1 MITPLRGCASA
12 LAALSCLAGLAAGKP
27 ENPLDRTVPVAATEQ
42 IPIVDFFRPSIF
54 RSPQLNDAGT
64 KFAAMITVGAD
75 REELL
80 VYDFAEAAGDRLHG
94 IGKQDIYDF
103 DWLDDEHILF
113 PLSSEKR
120 YREGL
125 YVTDVGDLGSAY
137 FLDLHNVSLVVA
149 RPESGRMRPVVWIKH
164 CAYDNGRDGG
174 VLQINAKVHPKNPF
188 ATSAYFDP
196 RSLNHGTMASV
207 IRSYPAPKP
216 GVPIGYSSDPQGN
229 LAYAYASEDGVES
242 IFWLVDDKWV
252 KCPINLDDIDIL
264 GIDTEEKLV
273 VLGPRQ
279 EGKPRALQFMDA
291 ATGALGEL
299 IWQDDLYD
307 PSGCILYRH
316 PVTKR
321 LLGIR
326 FDRAM
331 RETFWFAQDY
341 RTVQQAV
348 NKFLPGQ
355 VVQILGSDKS
365 ESRFFVAAYSDR
377 QPTVYYTI
385 DLTKRTLGLIKNQ
398 RPWIDPARMQPM
410 GVINYKSRDGHA
422 LEGYFTLP
430 AGASKA
436 NPAPLVVLP
445 HGGPWVRDSWGYDG
459 EVQFLAS
466 RGYAVFQPNY
476 RGSLGTQWRFAEPDM
491 YEFRKMHNDV
501 TDGVKKMIG
510 SGLIDPDRVAI
521 MGWSFGGYL
530 ALSGAVHDGQLYRC
544 AVALSGVY
552 DWEQVMRESKNEEYV
567 RGRYGFLRRHLGDPK
582 TNKAKFDEISPLR
595 HVDQVKIPMFVGHG
609 KADVI
614 ADPEES
620 RRLISELKKY
630 GVPVVSRFE
639 SGEGHGMAQLK
650 NRIEMYEEI
659 EKFLAANMTP
669 RAKPDAA
676 KVPAGPD
683 SPAPVAVAQP

>member
-1 MITPLRGCASA
+1 V
-12 LAALSCLAGLAAGKP
+12 LSCLAGLAEGKTD
-27 ENPLDRTVPVAATEQ
+27 NPLDRYVPVPATEP
-42 IPIVDFFRPSIF
+42 IPIVDFFRPSVF

-75 REELL
+75 REELM
-80 VYDFAEAAGDRLHG
+80 VYDFAKAAGDRLRG

-125 YVTDVGDLGSAY
+125 YVADVGDLGSAC

-149 RPESGRMRPVVWIKH
+149 RPESERMKPVVWIKH
-164 CAYDNGRDGG
+164 SAYNNGRDGG

-188 ATSAYFDP
+188 TTSAYIDP
-196 RSLNHGTMASV
+196 RSLSHGTTASV
-207 IRSYPAPKP
+207 IRSYPAPEL
-216 GVPIGYSSDPQGN
+216 GIPIWYSPDLRGN
-229 LAYAYASEDGVES
+229 LAYAYVSDNGAES
-242 IFWLVDDKWV
+242 LFRLVDNKWV
-252 KCPINLDDIDIL
+252 KCPVDLDTIDIL
-264 GIDTEEKLV
+264 GSDLEGKLI

-279 EGKPRALQFMDA
+279 EGKPRALQYMDA
-291 ATGALGEL
+291 ATGKLGEV
-299 IWQDDLYD
+299 IWQDAKYD
-307 PSGCILYRH
+307 PSNCAVYRH
-316 PVTKR
+316 PVSKA

-326 FDRAM
+326 FDRGM
-331 RETFWFAQDY
+331 RETLWLDKSYQTIQD
-341 RTVQQAV
+341 AV
-348 NKFLPGQ
+348 EKFLPGQ
-355 VVQILGSDKS
+355 VVQILGSDKA
-365 ESRFFVAAYSDR
+365 EKRFFVAAQSDR
-377 QPTVYYTI
+377 QPTIYYTV
-385 DLTKRTLGLIKNQ
+385 DLGKRTLGLIKNQ
-398 RPWIDPARMQPM
+398 APWIDPARMM
-410 GVINYKSRDGHA
+410 STSLIAYKSREGVL
-422 LEGYFTLP
+422 LEGYLTMP

-436 NPAPLVVLP
+436 NPAPMVVLP
-445 HGGPWVRDSWGYDG
+445 HGGPWVRDTWGYDD

-476 RGSLGTQWRFAEPDM
+476 RGSLGTQWRFPETDM

-501 TDGVKKMIG
+501 TDGVKKMIA
-510 SGLIDPDRVAI
+510 SGLIDADRVAI

-530 ALSGAVHDGQLYRC
+530 ALSGAAYDGQLYRC

-552 DWEQVMRESKNEEYV
+552 DWEQVMREAKNEEYL

-609 KADVI
+609 KSDVI
-614 ADPEES
+614 ADPEQS
-620 RRLISELKKY
+620 RHLIAELKKI

-659 EKFLAANMTP
+659 EKFLAANMVK

-676 KVPAGPD
+676 KAPAAAD
-683 SPAPVAVAQP
+683 SLPPVAAVRP

>member
-1 MITPLRGCASA
+1 MAV
-12 LAALSCLAGLAAGKP
+12 LSCLAGLAEGKAD
-27 ENPLDRTVPVAATEQ
+27 NPLDRNVPVPAAEQ

-80 VYDFAEAAGDRLHG
+80 VYDFAKAAGDRLRG

-103 DWLDDEHILF
+103 DWLDDEHLLF

-125 YVTDVGDLGSAY
+125 YITEAEDLGSAY

-149 RPESGRMRPVVWIKH
+149 RPESARMRPVVWIKH
-164 CAYDNGRDGG
+164 SAYNNGRDGG
-174 VLQINAKVHPKNPF
+174 VLQINAKVLPKNPF
-188 ATSAYFDP
+188 ATAAYFDP
-196 RSLNHGTMASV
+196 SSLNHGTTASV
-207 IRSYPAPKP
+207 IRSYPAPEP
-216 GVPIGYSSDPQGN
+216 GIPIWYSSDPQGN
-229 LAYAYASEDGVES
+229 LAYAYTSNNGAQS
-242 IFWLVDDKWV
+242 IFRLVDDKWV
-252 KCPINLDDIDIL
+252 KCPIDLDVNDIL
-264 GIDTEEKLV
+264 GIDTEGKLV

-279 EGKPRALQFMDA
+279 EGKPRALQYMDA
-291 ATGALGEL
+291 ATGALGET
-299 IWQDDLYD
+299 IWQDDVYD
-307 PSGCILYRH
+307 PSDCSLYRH

-326 FDRAM
+326 FERAM
-331 RETFWFAQDY
+331 RETIWFAQEY

-355 VVQILGSDKS
+355 VVQILGSDKA

-377 QPTVYYTI
+377 QPTVYYTV

-422 LEGYFTLP
+422 LEGYLTLP

-436 NPAPLVVLP
+436 NPAPLVVLA
-445 HGGPWVRDSWGYDG
+445 HGGPWVRDTWGYDD

-476 RGSLGTQWRFAEPDM
+476 RGSLGTQWRFPEGDM
-491 YEFRKMHNDV
+491 YEFRKMHADV
-501 TDGVKKMIG
+501 TDGVKKVLG
-510 SGLIDPDRVAI
+510 SGLIDADRVAI

-530 ALSGAVHDGQLYRC
+530 ALSGAAYDGQLYRC

-552 DWEQVMRESKNEEYV
+552 DWEQVMREAKNEEYL

-582 TNKAKFDEISPLR
+582 TNKARFDEISPLR
-595 HVDQVKIPMFVGHG
+595 HVEQVKIPMFVGHG
-609 KADVI
+609 KSDVI
-614 ADPEES
+614 ADPDQS

-659 EKFLAANMTP
+659 EKFLAANMAK
-669 RAKPDAA
+669 RAKPDVAMA
-676 KVPAGPD
+676 PA
-683 SPAPVAVAQP
+683 APVSLPPVAASQP